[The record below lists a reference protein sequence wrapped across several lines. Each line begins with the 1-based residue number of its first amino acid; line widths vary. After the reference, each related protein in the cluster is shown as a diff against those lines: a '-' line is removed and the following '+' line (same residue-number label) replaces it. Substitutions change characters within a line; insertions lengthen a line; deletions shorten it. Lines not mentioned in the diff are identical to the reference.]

1 VNLIAIIAPVF
12 KTQRVKGIKVARTK
26 QQQATNLKTR
36 IHYNFLA
43 MSSSK
48 VVVGLNDDAI
58 KFLKNGNYR
67 AALWSL
73 DMAVGRL
80 RAGLHRS
87 EDESSWRTSRQ
98 NCLSCF
104 TKTSNLVACAEELC
118 DVVKC
123 RRQPFEEE
131 EEDDDDDSENGNNRE
146 EVYPTRCIS
155 ISNKVI
161 EDRAREQQIS
171 GVVFEFFPRAFVTE
185 TPSGYGLC
193 DNPTRE
199 FVILTYNMALVYH
212 YEAMCTGKASK
223 YVVALNIYEMCLCF
237 IDSMWNE
244 VSHDDLLL
252 LLLALYNNMGH
263 AHSHLLNV
271 EESRQSLASVRD
283 LILSSLES
291 QESLLSEEDY
301 KFFAT
306 TVVVFEGQEC
316 CCAPVA

>member
-1 VNLIAIIAPVF
+1 
-12 KTQRVKGIKVARTK
+12 
-26 QQQATNLKTR
+26 
-36 IHYNFLA
+36 
-43 MSSSK
+43 
-48 VVVGLNDDAI
+48 
-58 KFLKNGNYR
+58 
-67 AALWSL
+67 
-73 DMAVGRL
+73 MA
-80 RAGLHRS
+80 
-87 EDESSWRTSRQ
+87 
-98 NCLSCF
+98 
-104 TKTSNLVACAEELC
+104 
-118 DVVKC
+118 
-123 RRQPFEEE
+123 
-131 EEDDDDDSENGNNRE
+131 
-146 EVYPTRCIS
+146 
-155 ISNKVI
+155 NKVI

-171 GVVFEFFPRAFVTE
+171 GVVFEFFPRAFVTG
-185 TPSGYGLC
+185 SSAGYGIC

-199 FVILTYNMALVYH
+199 FVILTYNTALVYH

-271 EESRQSLASVRD
+271 EESRQSLVSVRD

-291 QESLLSEEDY
+291 QETVLSEEDY

-316 CCAPVA
+316 CCAPV